1 MSVPVYRTKNTL
13 GTVQAAGGH
22 VQAPSREQFDRGGKD
37 IAQMGQNLASALE
50 PWKEGEDEQ
59 RRRLNA
65 AEERLAKRQQVKR
78 QTDIL
83 LGFQRDNDTLLN
95 GSLDEN
101 GNTVEEGLLQKQQ
114 DNAATVAKDY
124 LEKGQAVMD
133 KYLSKAQTPDEYEE
147 LRRSL
152 SKTFASSYN
161 RVVLHQLQ
169 EERKSADNATKAFFD
184 NAVGRAG
191 AITNPADMREHLDEL
206 YRLSNQHSEGKG
218 LTAEEAK
225 SARYELANKNMTA
238 SVKGAVL
245 SGNLG
250 AARSMLD
257 QLKNDMLPAD
267 WNALNF
273 YVTKAQ
279 EAGEQA
285 KTGEN
290 VDADEILY
298 QRAIVQMSQ
307 DPAAFQQEVKAA
319 GNNMYAFQQKF
330 MKDTGL
336 TLPAKDLK
344 TYLDWAQ
351 KALDDPAGTIGQ
363 QKAVNFAAAKT
374 EYDSFEIGKA
384 EEDYPV
390 GNKEFDSPAALAD
403 AAGRL
408 RTQILSGAFTDNDA
422 KTAQTQLNNYRR
434 ALGAKIKKS
443 APNTW
448 FGQTGDEFL
457 QKSIHKFV
465 SAPGTEDFPLE
476 DIAGIYEEAVRLA
489 GKEQLDLTADY
500 DEQPKAFN
508 QLVDQAKKNFV
519 AAKYGVPVETVEM
532 ALVNGRVLALQNF
545 DNPTKADFAKSM
557 ESYIAGY
564 KRSQHG
570 ANVKTQNG
578 KILNMYFDED

>member
-1 MSVPVYRTKNTL
+1 MKVPSYQNQVSPGRINAAEPRTGAPVSEAFGADGARAAVNL
-13 GTVQAAGGH
+13 GQGAERLAAGIAASAERSLTRQKNLRMTAAQLNWRKDNDELLNGRID
-22 VQAPSREQFDRGGKD
+22 PDTGERIEGGLLTKTYGDAKD
-37 IAQMGQNLASALE
+37 IAKTYRQKGRELMQKYLDSAQS
-50 PWKEGEDEQ
+50 P
-59 RRRLNA
+59 
-65 AEERLAKRQQVKR
+65 EEREELALAFEQ
-78 QTDIL
+78 D
-83 LGFQRDNDTLLN
+83 FQNNFD
-95 GSLDEN
+95 
-101 GNTVEEGLLQKQQ
+101 
-114 DNAATVAKDY
+114 TVARYQYKQERATDDLLTKTY
-124 LEKGQAVMD
+124 GEQQAG
-133 KYLSKAQTPDEYEE
+133 L
-147 LRRSL
+147 
-152 SKTFASSYN
+152 
-161 RVVLHQLQ
+161 
-169 EERKSADNATKAFFD
+169 
-184 NAVGRAG
+184 AG
-191 AITNPADMREHLDEL
+191 GITTVADMRRNLDETYAVFNKNAQANGL
-206 YRLSNQHSEGKG
+206 SEEVQRMQRYGVANTNVSSSIKGALSN
-218 LTAEEAK
+218 
-225 SARYELANKNMTA
+225 
-238 SVKGAVL
+238 
-245 SGNLG
+245 GNIL
-250 AARSMLD
+250 AAREVLD
-257 QLKNDMLPAD
+257 GVKDDLLPAD

-273 YVTKAQ
+273 LVSKAQ
-279 EAGEQA
+279 EAQENA
-285 KTGEN
+285 KTGTN

-319 GNNMYAFQQKF
+319 GNNLYAFQQKF
-330 MKDTGL
+330 MQDTGL
-336 TLPAKDLK
+336 VLPAKDLK

-351 KALDDPAGTIGQ
+351 KVLDDPNGTIGQ

-384 EEDYPV
+384 EENYPV

-408 RTQILSGAFTDNDA
+408 RMQILSGSFTDSDA
-422 KTAQTQLNNYRR
+422 KTAQKQLNNYRR
-434 ALGAKIKKS
+434 ALGSKIKTS

-457 QKSIHKFV
+457 QKSIHKFI

-500 DEQPKAFN
+500 DEHQKAFN

-532 ALVNGRVLALQNF
+532 ALVNGRVLALQNY
-545 DNPTKADFAKSM
+545 DKPTKADFAKAM

-564 KRSQHG
+564 KRSQNG

>member
-1 MSVPVYRTKNTL
+1 MKVPTY
-13 GTVQAAGGH
+13 
-22 VQAPSREQFDRGGKD
+22 
-37 IAQMGQNLASALE
+37 QNQVS
-50 PWKEGEDEQ
+50 PG
-59 RRRLNA
+59 RINA
-65 AEERLAKRQQVKR
+65 AEPRTGAPVSEAFGADVARAAVNLGQGAERLAAGISASAERSLKRQQNLRMTSAKLNWR
-78 QTDIL
+78 K
-83 LGFQRDNDTLLN
+83 DNDELLN
-95 GSLDEN
+95 GRIDP
-101 GNTVEEGLLQKQQ
+101 NTGARIEGGLLTKTYS
-114 DNAATVAKDY
+114 DAKDLAKTY
-124 LEKGQAVMD
+124 QQKGRALMT
-133 KYLSKAQTPDEYEE
+133 KYLDSAQTPEEREE
-147 LRRSL
+147 LALAFEADFQNNFDTVARYQY
-152 SKTFASSYN
+152 K
-161 RVVLHQLQ
+161 Q
-169 EERKSADNATKAFFD
+169 ERATDDLLTKNYGEQQA
-184 NAVGRAG
+184 GLAG
-191 AITNPADMREHLDEL
+191 AITSVPDMRKNLDET
-206 YRLSNQHSEGKG
+206 YAVFNKNAQANG
-218 LTAEEAK
+218 LPPQAQRQQ
-225 SARYELANKNMTA
+225 RYEVANNNVSS
-238 SVKGAVL
+238 SVKGAL
-245 SGNLG
+245 SNGNIL
-250 AARSMLD
+250 AARTVLD
-257 QLKNDMLPAD
+257 GVKDDLLPD
-267 WNALNF
+267 DYNALNF
-273 YVTKAQ
+273 LIAKA
-279 EAGEQA
+279 EESAEKA
-285 KTGEN
+285 KTGAN
-290 VDADEILY
+290 AAADEILY

-330 MKDTGL
+330 MQDTGL
-336 TLPAKDLK
+336 ALPAKDLK

-351 KALDDPAGTIGQ
+351 KVLDDPNGTIGQ

-374 EYDSFEIGKA
+374 EYDAFEIGKA
-384 EEDYPV
+384 EENYPV

-408 RTQILSGAFTDNDA
+408 RTQILSGAFTESDA

-545 DNPTKADFAKSM
+545 DSPTKADFAKSM

-564 KRSQHG
+564 KRSQNG
-570 ANVKTQNG
+570 ANEKTQNG
-578 KILNMYFDED
+578 KISNMYFDEE

>member
-1 MSVPVYRTKNTL
+1 MSVPVYRSKNTL
-13 GTVQAAGGH
+13 GTVHAADGKIE
-22 VQAPSREQFDRGGKD
+22 APSRSQFDRGGSD
-37 IAQMGQNLASALE
+37 IVKIGQQISNSLE
-50 PWKEGEDEQ
+50 PWKSGEEEQ

-83 LGFQRDNDTLLN
+83 LGFQRDNDALLN
-95 GSLDEN
+95 GTLDEN
-101 GNTVEEGLLQKQQ
+101 GNTIEEGLLQKQEG
-114 DNAATVAKDY
+114 NAGTVAKDY
-124 LEKGQAVMD
+124 LSRGKALVE
-133 KYLSKAQTPDEYEE
+133 KYLSQAQTPDEYEE
-147 LRRSL
+147 LRMAL
-152 SKTFASSYN
+152 SKTFERSYN
-161 RVVLHQLQ
+161 QAVLHQLN
-169 EERKSADNATKAFFD
+169 EDRKSADNATKAFFD
-184 NAVGRAG
+184 NSEGRAG
-191 AITNPADMREHLDEL
+191 AIINPADMREHLDEL
-206 YRLSNQHSEGKG
+206 YRLSDKHSEGKG
-218 LTAEEAK
+218 STAEEAK

-245 SGNLG
+245 NGNIG
-250 AARSMLD
+250 AARSILD
-257 QLKNDMLPAD
+257 QLKNDLLPAD

-279 EAGEQA
+279 EAKEKAQ
-285 KTGEN
+285 TGTN

-298 QRAIVQMSQ
+298 QRAIVQMSK

-319 GNNMYAFQQKF
+319 GNNLYTFQQKF
-330 MKDTGL
+330 MQDTGL
-336 TLPAKDLK
+336 ALPAKDLK

-351 KALDDPAGTIGQ
+351 KVLDDPNGTIGQ

-403 AAGRL
+403 AASRL
-408 RTQILSGAFTDNDA
+408 RTQILSGSFTDNDA

-457 QKSIHKFV
+457 QKSIHKFA

-532 ALVNGRVLALQNF
+532 ALVNGRVLALQNY
-545 DNPTKADFAKSM
+545 DKPTKADFAKSM
-557 ESYIAGY
+557 ESYIVGY
-564 KRSQHG
+564 KRSQNG

>member
-1 MSVPVYRTKNTL
+1 MKVPTY
-13 GTVQAAGGH
+13 
-22 VQAPSREQFDRGGKD
+22 
-37 IAQMGQNLASALE
+37 QNQVS
-50 PWKEGEDEQ
+50 PG
-59 RRRLNA
+59 RINA
-65 AEERLAKRQQVKR
+65 AEPRTGAPVSEAFGADVARAAVNLGQGAERLAAGISASAERSLKRQQNLRMTSAKLNWR
-78 QTDIL
+78 K
-83 LGFQRDNDTLLN
+83 DNDELLN
-95 GSLDEN
+95 GRIDP
-101 GNTVEEGLLQKQQ
+101 NTGARIEGGLLTKTYS
-114 DNAATVAKDY
+114 DAKDLAKTY
-124 LEKGQAVMD
+124 QQKGRALMT
-133 KYLSKAQTPDEYEE
+133 KYLDSAQTPEEREE
-147 LRRSL
+147 LALAFEADFQNNFDTVARYQY
-152 SKTFASSYN
+152 K
-161 RVVLHQLQ
+161 Q
-169 EERKSADNATKAFFD
+169 ERATDDLLTKNYGEQQA
-184 NAVGRAG
+184 GLAG
-191 AITNPADMREHLDEL
+191 AITSVPDMRKNLDETYAVFNKNAQANGL
-206 YRLSNQHSEGKG
+206 PPQAQRLQ
-218 LTAEEAK
+218 
-225 SARYELANKNMTA
+225 RYEVANNNVSS
-238 SVKGAVL
+238 SVKGAL
-245 SGNLG
+245 SNGNIL
-250 AARSMLD
+250 AARTVLD
-257 QLKNDMLPAD
+257 GVKDDLLPD
-267 WNALNF
+267 DYNALNF
-273 YVTKAQ
+273 LITKA
-279 EAGEQA
+279 EESAEKA
-285 KTGEN
+285 KTGAN
-290 VDADEILY
+290 AAADEILY

-330 MKDTGL
+330 MQDTGL
-336 TLPAKDLK
+336 ALPAKDLK

-351 KALDDPAGTIGQ
+351 KVLDDPNGTIGQ

-374 EYDSFEIGKA
+374 EYDAFEIGKA
-384 EEDYPV
+384 EENYPV

-408 RTQILSGAFTDNDA
+408 RTQILSGAFTESDA

-532 ALVNGRVLALQNF
+532 ALVNGRVFALQNF
-545 DNPTKADFAKSM
+545 DSPTKADFAKSM
-557 ESYIAGY
+557 ESYIVGY
-564 KRSQHG
+564 KRSQNG

-578 KILNMYFDED
+578 KISNMYFDEE